1 MNKETLNFDMLLN
14 SLSESIAERVSQKI
28 NQSQVKEVEKSEE
41 GFLETLEAMKFLK
54 IKSQVTLKKYVNSGL
69 IPKPKRIG
77 GRKLV
82 YKKSDLLNYLSNA
95 KG

>member
-1 MNKETLNFDMLLN
+1 MKTELLNFDMLLN

-28 NQSQVKEVEKSEE
+28 NQSQEVTSTPEE
-41 GFLETLEAMKFLK
+41 GFLNTTEAMEYLK

-69 IPKPKRIG
+69 IPKPTKIG

>member
-1 MNKETLNFDMLLN
+1 MKTELLNFDMLLN

-28 NQSQVKEVEKSEE
+28 NQSQEVITTAEE
-41 GFLETLEAMKFLK
+41 GFLNTTEAMEYLK

-69 IPKPKRIG
+69 IPKPTKIG

-82 YKKSDLLNYLSNA
+82 YKKSDLLNYLSNVR
-95 KG
+95 G

>member
-1 MNKETLNFDMLLN
+1 MKTELLNFDMLLN

-28 NQSQVKEVEKSEE
+28 NQSQEVITTTPEE
-41 GFLETLEAMKFLK
+41 GFLNTTEAMEYLK

-69 IPKPKRIG
+69 IPKPTKIG

-82 YKKSDLLNYLSNA
+82 YKKSDLLNYLSNVR
-95 KG
+95 G

>member
-1 MNKETLNFDMLLN
+1 MKTELLNFDMLLN

-28 NQSQVKEVEKSEE
+28 NQSQVKELETQEE
-41 GFLETLEAMKFLK
+41 GFLDTIEAMKFLK
-54 IKSQVTLKKYVNSGL
+54 IKSQVTLKKYVTSGL
-69 IPKPKRIG
+69 IPRPSKIG

>member
-41 GFLETLEAMKFLK
+41 GFLETLEAMEFLK
-54 IKSQVTLKKYVNSGL
+54 IKSPVTLKRYVNSGL

-95 KG
+95 RG

>member
-41 GFLETLEAMKFLK
+41 EFLDNQEAMRFLK
-54 IKSQVTLKKYVNSGL
+54 IKSPGTLKKRVISGA
-69 IPKPKRIG
+69 IPAPVVISP
-77 GRKLV
+77 RKSIH
-82 YKKSDLLNYLSNA
+82 KKSDLLNYLSNA

>member
-1 MNKETLNFDMLLN
+1 MKTELLNFDMLLN

-28 NQSQVKEVEKSEE
+28 NQSQVKELETPEE
-41 GFLETLEAMKFLK
+41 GFLDTIEAMKFLK
-54 IKSQVTLKKYVNSGL
+54 IKSQVTLKKYVTSGL
-69 IPKPKRIG
+69 IPRPSKIG